1 MPICVLIDSGAVCLG
16 GILGA
21 LLGRRLDEALKA
33 TLNRIF
39 GLCSI
44 AIGVISLTHTQTL
57 PALVLS
63 VVLGSLAG
71 TLLLLERRVTALAAP
86 LGGRLSGGGAFSSAD
101 ADRLISVLVLFCA
114 SGTGIFGA
122 IQYGATGDGSV
133 LLAKSILDF
142 FTAAIFASSLG
153 LAVSAIGLPQCLILC
168 ALYLCGPLLMRVSPA
183 AALEDFTACGGVLM
197 LATGLKITGICS
209 FPLMDM
215 LPALVCVIPI
225 STLWNVLF

>member
-71 TLLLLERRVTALAAP
+71 TLLLL
-86 LGGRLSGGGAFSSAD
+86 
-101 ADRLISVLVLFCA
+101 
-114 SGTGIFGA
+114 
-122 IQYGATGDGSV
+122 
-133 LLAKSILDF
+133 
-142 FTAAIFASSLG
+142 
-153 LAVSAIGLPQCLILC
+153 
-168 ALYLCGPLLMRVSPA
+168 
-183 AALEDFTACGGVLM
+183 
-197 LATGLKITGICS
+197 
-209 FPLMDM
+209 
-215 LPALVCVIPI
+215 
-225 STLWNVLF
+225 